1 MSLILK
7 NKFIIFTFQDCDRLT
22 LYTSRIVI
30 GEGKF
35 EEMMVASQ
43 EIAGSTAQ
51 LVIASRVRAF
61 IITIIITITFI
72 TITIVAIIITITIR

>member
-1 MSLILK
+1 M
-7 NKFIIFTFQDCDRLT
+7 
-22 LYTSRIVI
+22 I

-51 LVIASRVRAF
+51 LVIASRVRAI
-61 IITIIITITFI
+61 IITIIAII
-72 TITIVAIIITITIR
+72 AIIITITIR